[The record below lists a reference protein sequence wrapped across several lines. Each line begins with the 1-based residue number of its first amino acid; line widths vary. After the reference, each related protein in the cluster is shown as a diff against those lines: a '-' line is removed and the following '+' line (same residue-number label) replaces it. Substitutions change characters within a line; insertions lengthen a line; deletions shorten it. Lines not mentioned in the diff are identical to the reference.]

1 MGGYHKV
8 ITMQLPA
15 AVANGITLVGAAVG
29 AGDMSLNGGLVS
41 GGIANLV
48 VAQRVGIVS
57 AGNDSGVTFTI
68 YGTDRKGR
76 TQNEP
81 VTGKNADTAISKKDF
96 LTVTRISRSGSAAG
110 NVTIGTVG
118 RGSSEPMIVDRFV
131 NPAEYAAAVAT
142 NGVGTTYS
150 IEESLDDMTPDWD
163 MTTNDPTW
171 FQSQGFASE
180 NGNQRGTI
188 RGPLTMLRLT
198 IEGGTDLVTATI
210 VTPFKAGAV
219 A

>member
-1 MGGYHKV
+1 M
-8 ITMQLPA
+8 
-15 AVANGITLVGAAVG
+15 VGVAVG
-29 AGDMSLNGGLVS
+29 AGDMTLNGSLVS

-57 AGNDSGVTFTI
+57 SGNDSGVTFTI

-76 TQNEP
+76 TQTETL
-81 VTGKNADTAISKKDF
+81 TGKNADTAISKKDY
-96 LTVTRISRSGSAAG
+96 LTVTRISRSGSAAA

-118 RGSSEPMIVDRFV
+118 RGSTAPMIVDRFV

-142 NGVGTTYS
+142 IGVGTTYS
-150 IEESLDDMTPDWD
+150 LEESLDDYTPEWD
-163 MTTNDPTW
+163 MTVNDPTW
-171 FQSQGFASE
+171 FQTEGFESQ